1 MPVARKTGAK
11 GLLVLVLS
19 RPGNASNEDSLRE
32 INPSLHNINF
42 HLSVYPWMNRRA
54 EADDN
59 SQVDFLV
66 KKNHLHRN
74 FFHESIFPA
83 LKIPKCVYSGEYGDS
98 QNTN

>member
-1 MPVARKTGAK
+1 MTILK
-11 GLLVLVLS
+11 
-19 RPGNASNEDSLRE
+19 
-32 INPSLHNINF
+32 
-42 HLSVYPWMNRRA
+42 
-54 EADDN
+54 
-59 SQVDFLV
+59 VDFLV